1 MTNEKKRL
9 FIVGGGF
16 GGVSVAR
23 SLVNNKN
30 FDITL
35 IDRKNYHLFQ
45 PLLYQV
51 AMAGLNPAD
60 ISTPFRSLFSG
71 NKNISILMAEV
82 DDLDLANNKIH
93 FDHKWHEYDYLVLS
107 CGAKH
112 SYFGHPEWEDFA
124 PGLKTIEQ
132 ATEIRR
138 RILMSFELA
147 EKAEPEKIQF
157 YLTFV
162 VIGGGPTGVELAGA
176 ISEMVNKTLVKDF
189 KNADLKKTKVILVD
203 SGDRLLSAFPKELSQ
218 ATYDALE
225 KMGVEI
231 RLNCFADKLNANG
244 LMLGNEK
251 VKTNTIIWAAGVF
264 PSQLTQKIP
273 SEKDRSG
280 RVIVNKDLSLP
291 NFKNVFVIGDQA
303 AFIDKNKQ
311 TLPGL
316 APVAMQQGQF
326 ISKLLLTDIKNLP
339 RPEFNYFDKGI
350 MATIGR
356 SQAVVSVGRLKIKGF
371 LAWVMWVFIHI
382 VFLMQVKNRFFVF
395 INWTWSY
402 FSFGR
407 GARLIVHKTWKFYSG
422 EKIPIDSNQ

>member
-1 MTNEKKRL
+1 MDDKKKKL

-23 SLVNNKN
+23 ELAHNKN
-30 FDITL
+30 FSITL

-51 AMAGLNPAD
+51 AMAGLNPSD

-82 DDLDLANNKIH
+82 DDLDFENNKIH
-93 FDHKWHEYDYLVLS
+93 FDHKWHEYDYLVMG
-107 CGAKH
+107 CGSKH
-112 SYFGHPEWEDFA
+112 SYFGHPEWEDLA

-147 EKAEPEKIQF
+147 EKADTSEKLQY

-162 VIGGGPTGVELAGA
+162 IIGGGPTGVELAGA
-176 ISEMVNKTLVKDF
+176 ISEMVNKTLIKDF
-189 KNADLKKTKVILVD
+189 NHADLKKTKVILVE
-203 SGDRLLSAFPKELSQ
+203 GGPRLLAGFPEDLSAETLKTL
-218 ATYDALE
+218 T
-225 KMGVEI
+225 KMGVEV
-231 RLNCFADKLNANG
+231 RLNTRADKLSKDG
-244 LMLGNEK
+244 LLLGSESLK
-251 VKTNTIIWAAGVF
+251 ANTIIWAAGVF
-264 PSQLTQKIP
+264 PSQLTDKIP
-273 SEKDRSG
+273 AEKDRSG

-291 NFKNVFVIGDQA
+291 NYKNVFVIGDQA
-303 AFIDKNKQ
+303 AFLDKEGKA
-311 TLPGL
+311 LPGL
-316 APVAMQQGQF
+316 APVAMQQGKF
-326 ISKLLLTDIKNLP
+326 VARLLKNDLKNQP
-339 RPEFNYFDKGI
+339 RPEFKYFDKGI

-356 SQAVVSVGRLKIKGF
+356 SKAVVSTGKLKLKGF
-371 LAWVMWVFIHI
+371 PAWLMWVFIHI
-382 VFLMQVKNRFFVF
+382 VFLMQFKNRFFVF
-395 INWTWSY
+395 INWVWSY

-422 EKIPIDSNQ
+422 EKIPIDSK